1 MAKYSL
7 RNYFKSKKLKPK
19 NKKHKQTKKNK
30 KHHKINKKHHKI
42 NKKHKKAITRKLKNR
57 KYQVSQKGGNEFG
70 TWVGVPNPYDPTG
83 YGWGHKSFMFKC
95 PS

>member
-7 RNYFKSKKLKPK
+7 RNYFKSKKLKQK

-30 KHHKINKKHHKI
+30 KHHKINKKH
-42 NKKHKKAITRKLKNR
+42 KKVITRKLKNK
-57 KYQVSQKGGNEFG
+57 KYQVLQKGGNELG

-83 YGWGHKSFMFKC
+83 YGWAHKSFMFKC

>member
-7 RNYFKSKKLKPK
+7 RNYFKSKKLKQK

-30 KHHKINKKHHKI
+30 KHHKINKKH
-42 NKKHKKAITRKLKNR
+42 KKVITRKLKNR
-57 KYQVSQKGGNEFG
+57 KYQVLQKGGNKFG

-83 YGWGHKSFMFKC
+83 FGWSHKSFMFPC